1 MDHHIGF
8 QENAILCKKMAKM
21 AMSTRV
27 NHLKRMHFSARNSS
41 GFDEHVAVLLV
52 GLAVDVVD
60 GVVLQLVRRKERNL

>member
-1 MDHHIGF
+1 LVF
-8 QENAILCKKMAKM
+8 KKTRFFAKKMAKM